1 MPTKKKQK
9 QKPVVESHELTLE
22 MEQEIET
29 NLDPHLQDIILATEA
44 GEAPDPALAMTADG
58 DVIVDV
64 IAKLKDPAQPV
75 PGLNVVR
82 TNGLLV
88 TGTVSVS
95 QIENV
100 RNHANVVSLKRA
112 DKVYSSLRT
121 SVPEIHAASAQ
132 LRDGLPGLA
141 QPIDGAGVIVGV
153 VDFGCD
159 FAHPNFR
166 HADGSTRLLHLWD
179 QNGIRTAIS
188 PIDFG
193 YGREFSA
200 AMINQAL
207 QSADP
212 YATLAY
218 DPDVIARPPA
228 HGTHVMDIAA
238 GNGRA
243 PNSSPGVAPK
253 ADLIFVQLAAVD
265 VSSDESF
272 GNSRRL
278 LEAVDYIFT
287 RAGALNKAAVVNL
300 SLGTHGGPHDGST
313 LAEQWFDGLLTVPG
327 RAIVISAGNSFERA
341 SHASG
346 EIAVAGTHILHWNI
360 GANDPTDNEL
370 EVWYK
375 GPDILEVTLI
385 SPNGQSFG
393 PVRQAVTATIR
404 QQGQLRGRIIHRR
417 RDPNN
422 SDNQIDI
429 LLNRTLPSGVWQ
441 VVLRN
446 VGGQPA
452 RFHSWIER
460 DDRGQGSFAAQDDD
474 RTHTL
479 GSISCGQQTMVVGSY
494 DARVPGKDISFFS
507 SAGPTRDGR
516 QKPEVS
522 APGHEIIAARS
533 RTQGTTRMSGTSMAA
548 PHVTGLAALLL
559 QAAGPTLSVAD
570 LRALLINHARPATTT
585 GWDARLGNG
594 RVDGLAALQ
603 GQLGLTPAPLAPTA
617 TVVGDPSLAQSDGS
631 SVLDHWLAQVAEVAA
646 RLHARIRMQIEV
658 EPMAHS

>member
-1 MPTKKKQK
+1 MPSKKKQK
-9 QKPVVESHELTLE
+9 QPTVAESAEFVLE
-22 MEQEIET
+22 VEQEIET
-29 NLDPHLQDIILATEA
+29 NLDPHLQDIILATAA
-44 GEAPDPALAMTADG
+44 GEAPDPALAMTTDG

-64 IAKLKDPAQPV
+64 IAKLKDPTQPV

-82 TNGLLV
+82 INGSLV
-88 TGTVSVS
+88 TGTVGVS
-95 QIENV
+95 EIENV

-121 SVPEIHAASAQ
+121 SVPEIRAASVQ

-141 QPIDGAGVIVGV
+141 QPIDGAGVVVGI

-166 HADGSTRLLHLWD
+166 HSDGSTRLLHLWD
-179 QNGIRTAIS
+179 QNGIRTTIS
-188 PIDFG
+188 PPDFG

-200 AMINQAL
+200 ALINQAL

-212 YATLAY
+212 YAALAY
-218 DPDVIARPPA
+218 DPHLVAQPPA

-278 LEAVDYIFT
+278 LEAVDYIFA
-287 RAGALNKAAVVNL
+287 RAVALNRAAVVNL

-313 LAEQWFDGLLTVPG
+313 LAEQWFDELLKTPG

-346 EIAVAGTHILHWNI
+346 VIAVGDARTLHWNI
-360 GANDPTDNEL
+360 RANDPTDNEL
-370 EVWYK
+370 EVWYA
-375 GPDILEVTLI
+375 GADTLEVTLI
-385 SPNGQSFG
+385 SPTGQSFG
-393 PVRQAVTATIR
+393 PVRQGVTATIR
-404 QQGQLRGRIIHRR
+404 QQGQLRGRMIHRR
-417 RDPNN
+417 QDPNN
-422 SDNQIDI
+422 GDNQIDL
-429 LLNRTLPSGVWQ
+429 LLNPALPAGVWQ

-446 VGGQPA
+446 TGAQPA
-452 RFHSWIER
+452 GFHSWIER
-460 DDRGQGSFAAQDDD
+460 DDRGQGSFAAVDDD

-479 GSISCGQQTMVVGSY
+479 GSISCGQQTLVVGSY
-494 DARVPGKDISFFS
+494 DARVPGKEISFFS

-559 QAAGPTLSVAD
+559 QAGGLTLSVAD
-570 LRALLINHARPATTT
+570 LRTLLINHTRPVSAN
-585 GWDARLGNG
+585 GWDTRLGNG
-594 RVDGLAALQ
+594 RVDGLATLQ
-603 GQLGLTPAPLAPTA
+603 DQLGLAAAPFALTA
-617 TVVGDPSLAQSDGS
+617 TEDSNQLMVQAGGASLLDG
-631 SVLDHWLAQVAEVAA
+631 WLAQVAEVAA
-646 RLHARIRMQIEV
+646 RLHARIRLQIEV
-658 EPMAHS
+658 EPMAQ